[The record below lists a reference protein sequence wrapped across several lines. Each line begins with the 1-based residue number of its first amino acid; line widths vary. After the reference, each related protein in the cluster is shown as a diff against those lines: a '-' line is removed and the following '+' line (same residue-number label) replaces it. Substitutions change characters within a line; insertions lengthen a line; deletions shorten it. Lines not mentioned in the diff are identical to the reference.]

1 MTPIPSAALNQHIA
15 ILGKTGSGKSY
26 AARGVVEHLLAQ
38 DRQVC
43 ILDPT
48 SAWWGLRLASNG
60 KDKGY
65 DVVLLGGERADIPLH
80 ERSGSAVARLVTE
93 QGASVVIDTGGMTVG
108 EYTRWFIDFA
118 GTLYTTVKSPLHLVI
133 DEAHH
138 FMPQGKSPD
147 VDAGRMLHAGNR
159 LMSGGRSRGIRGM
172 LLTQR
177 PAKLHKDSL
186 TCADTLVAMRMIAP
200 QDRAAVKDWIDG
212 AGDPARGRDVLD
224 SLASLERGEG
234 WVWYPEGK
242 HLERVKFPRIK
253 TYDSSA
259 TPADGGKSAPKVRE
273 IDLSKVREAMDGAV
287 KEAEANDPKALRA
300 KVAELAKQL
309 AAAQKAQAAPAAID
323 PAQVEAIRHQARID
337 AAQGLASIIAGR
349 ANQIR
354 DMGIDIAATIKEKFA
369 EHERFMREVVSNTV
383 KAVEANR
390 PAAARVVATVAA
402 PANRHPAV
410 AVSIDGLSKAQAR
423 IMESLAWLVSIGIE
437 RPSAKAVGLLS
448 RIDPTGGYF
457 SNTIGPLCSQGLV
470 ERTNGEVRL
479 TDTGRASVQIPG
491 SVTLADY
498 HARVRETLTQCRT
511 GKTAEMFD
519 ALVANGP
526 GEMTAE
532 DLGRAVGVDHTG
544 GYFSNNVGPLAT
556 LGLIERSR
564 GQIRTT
570 DIMFPEG
577 LA

>member
-1 MTPIPSAALNQHIA
+1 MTPIPPAALNQHIA
-15 ILGKTGSGKSY
+15 ILGKTGAGKSY

-159 LMSGGRSRGIRGM
+159 LMSGGRSRGIRGI

-242 HLERVKFPRIK
+242 HLERVKFPRIN

-300 KVAELAKQL
+300 RVAELTKQL
-309 AAAQKAQAAPAAID
+309 AAAQKAQAAPKPATVD
-323 PAQVEAIRHQARID
+323 PAQVEAIRHQAKLD
-337 AAQGLASIIAGR
+337 AASGLASIIAGR

-354 DMGIDIAATIKEKFA
+354 DMGIDIAATVKEKFA
-369 EHERFMREVVSNTV
+369 EHERFLRETVSCTV

-390 PAAARVVATVAA
+390 PAGVTVTIRSGPTTTKAYTPRTPSGGNGHSAVTGGERSVLIACAQHEGGCDREQIGILTGYKRSTRDAYIQRLRTKGYLDDGETIAATEAGIDALGDFDRLPTGDDLRMYWLARLPEGERRVLESVCEAY
-402 PANRHPAV
+402 PK
-410 AVSIDGLSKAQAR
+410 AVSREA
-423 IMESLAWLVSIGIE
+423 IGE
-437 RPSAKAVGLLS
+437 
-448 RIDPTGGYF
+448 
-457 SNTIGPLCSQGLV
+457 
-470 ERTNGEVRL
+470 L
-479 TDTGRASVQIPG
+479 TDYKRSTRDAYIQRLGTRKLVKCDRDGVIASE
-491 SVTLADY
+491 L
-498 HARVRETLTQCRT
+498 L
-511 GKTAEMFD
+511 F
-519 ALVANGP
+519 
-526 GEMTAE
+526 
-532 DLGRAVGVDHTG
+532 G
-544 GYFSNNVGPLAT
+544 GA
-556 LGLIERSR
+556 
-564 GQIRTT
+564 
-570 DIMFPEG
+570 
-577 LA
+577 A